1 MNKKLN
7 NIEKAINNNYL
18 GNNTKKNTKNTT
30 NTKNIKSK
38 KKISKKVTKNNLKN
52 NFNKQKRCRNV
63 LEMLEGKMAPK
74 VILEVRK
81 RDNRVKGNNK
91 FSWDMLDTN
100 NIYKNKRII
109 IFALPG
115 AFTPTCSNTHLPGY
129 ERNYNKIRKLGI
141 DEIYCL
147 SVNDAFVMF
156 NWCKSLKVKNVKPLP
171 DGNAKF
177 TKKMGALVNKSNL
190 GFGKRSWRYSMVIN
204 NCKIEKL
211 FVEGGRINNCPIDPF
226 EVSDA
231 DTMIKYLSK

>member
-1 MNKKLN
+1 
-7 NIEKAINNNYL
+7 
-18 GNNTKKNTKNTT
+18 
-30 NTKNIKSK
+30 
-38 KKISKKVTKNNLKN
+38 
-52 NFNKQKRCRNV
+52 
-63 LEMLEGKMAPK
+63 MLEGKMAPK

-81 RDNRVKGNNK
+81 RDNRVRGNNK

-204 NCKIEKL
+204 NGKIEKL

>member
-18 GNNTKKNTKNTT
+18 GNNTKKNAKN
-30 NTKNIKSK
+30 KRKF
-38 KKISKKVTKNNLKN
+38 SKKVTKNNL
-52 NFNKQKRCRNV
+52 NKQKKCRSV
-63 LEMLEGKMAPK
+63 LEMLEGKIAPK
-74 VILEVRK
+74 VELEVRK
-81 RDNRVKGNNK
+81 RDNRVKGDNK
-91 FSWDMLDTN
+91 FSWDKLDTN
-100 NIYKNKRII
+100 SIYKNKRII

-129 ERNYNKIRKLGI
+129 EKNYNKIRNLGI

-190 GFGKRSWRYSMVIN
+190 GFGKRSWRYSMVVKN
-204 NCKIEKL
+204 GKIEKL
-211 FVEGGRINNCPIDPF
+211 FVEGGRENNCPTDPF

-231 DTMIKYLSK
+231 NTMINYLTEYKNN

>member
-38 KKISKKVTKNNLKN
+38 KKISKKVTKNYLKN

-63 LEMLEGKMAPK
+63 LEMLEGKIAPK

-156 NWCKSLKVKNVKPLP
+156 NWCKSLKVKNVKPLIP
-171 DGNAKF
+171 AAF
-177 TKKMGALVNKSNL
+177 FISTEAGADL
-190 GFGKRSWRYSMVIN
+190 
-204 NCKIEKL
+204 
-211 FVEGGRINNCPIDPF
+211 
-226 EVSDA
+226 
-231 DTMIKYLSK
+231 T

>member
-1 MNKKLN
+1 M
-7 NIEKAINNNYL
+7 
-18 GNNTKKNTKNTT
+18 
-30 NTKNIKSK
+30 
-38 KKISKKVTKNNLKN
+38 KN

-91 FSWDMLDTN
+91 FSWDMLDTT

-204 NCKIEKL
+204 NSKIEKL

-231 DTMIKYLSK
+231 DTMIKYLSR